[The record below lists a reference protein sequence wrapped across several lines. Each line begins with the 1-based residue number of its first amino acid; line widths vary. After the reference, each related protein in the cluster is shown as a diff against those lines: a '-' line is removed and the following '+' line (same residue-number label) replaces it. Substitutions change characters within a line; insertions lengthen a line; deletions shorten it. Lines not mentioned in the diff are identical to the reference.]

1 MTLIMKIMK
10 KIKKVNYIRIFCQLI
25 SLKLSH
31 QIDRRHIVIISII
44 YVGEN

>member
-10 KIKKVNYIRIFCQLI
+10 KIKKVNYIRTFCQLI
-25 SLKLSH
+25 SLKLPH
-31 QIDRRHIVIISII
+31 QINRPHIVIISIM